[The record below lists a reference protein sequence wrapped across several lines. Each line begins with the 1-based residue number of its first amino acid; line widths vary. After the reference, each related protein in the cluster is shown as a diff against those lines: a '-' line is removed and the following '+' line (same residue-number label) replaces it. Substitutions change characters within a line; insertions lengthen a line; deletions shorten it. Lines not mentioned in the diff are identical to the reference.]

1 MSCLGLSAPKMHA
14 FWRYGAHQPATAASA
29 DGGIGRHEVAG
40 ENHVVLAAAPEANVY
55 ILFSGP
61 GAVIKLSDHT

>member
-1 MSCLGLSAPKMHA
+1 MHSSQQQ
-14 FWRYGAHQPATAASA
+14 QPRQTR
-29 DGGIGRHEVAG
+29 GIGRQEVAG
-40 ENHVVLAAAPEANVY
+40 ENHVVLAAAPEAHVC